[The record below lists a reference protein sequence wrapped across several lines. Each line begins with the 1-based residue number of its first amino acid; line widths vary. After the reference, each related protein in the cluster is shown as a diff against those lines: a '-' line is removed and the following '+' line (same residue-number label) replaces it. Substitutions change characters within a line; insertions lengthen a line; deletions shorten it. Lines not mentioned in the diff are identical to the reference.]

1 MKKLFLFVFCFS
13 ICVFTYSQSSVPNF
27 TKEDQKTFSKNLF
40 NGDYY
45 LLTNKNVTS
54 ELPEQYVEID
64 SLSNKTGGSRTGT
77 TFITSNVFKFRGQNC
92 YNAVFASTSGYN
104 IQKMNSVEVAKRMIS
119 EKYFPLIVSFSDKFN
134 FDKFKDIQYIAIT
147 ISYLMKDF
155 TEKYDLGDRY
165 SITVFT
171 KCSDLKKFYN
181 LELSDEDLIKNSV
194 MIMHGDG
201 GTYIT
206 KLNIQK

>member
-1 MKKLFLFVFCFS
+1 MKKIFLFVFCFS

-27 TKEDQKTFSKNLF
+27 TKEDKKTFSKNLF
-40 NGDYY
+40 NADIY
-45 LLTNKNVTS
+45 LLTNKIISN

-64 SLSNKTGGSRTGT
+64 TLSNKTGGSRTGT
-77 TFITSNVFKFRGQNC
+77 AFITSNVFKFRGQNC
-92 YNAVFASTSGYN
+92 YNAVFASTSVYN
-104 IQKMNSVEVAKRMIS
+104 IQKMSSIEVAKRMIS
-119 EKYFPLIVSFSDKFN
+119 EKYYPLIVSFSDKFN

-147 ISYLMKDF
+147 ISYLMKDL
-155 TEKYDLGDRY
+155 TESYDLGDQY

-171 KCSDLKKFYN
+171 KCSDLRKFCN